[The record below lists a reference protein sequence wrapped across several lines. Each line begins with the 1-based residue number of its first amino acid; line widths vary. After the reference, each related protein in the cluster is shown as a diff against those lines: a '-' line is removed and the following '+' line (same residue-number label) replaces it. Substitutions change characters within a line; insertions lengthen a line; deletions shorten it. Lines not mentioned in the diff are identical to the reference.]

1 MVQPYHHGAL
11 RAALLE
17 AAETVLNGDGIGALT
32 LRAVSREAGVSHAA
46 PTHHFGDLTG
56 LLTALA
62 AAGFDRMRERLEGE
76 VAAAGYDR
84 DARLKA
90 LGRGYIEFARGRP
103 GLFQLMFRS
112 ERLDWSSPAL
122 SEAAE
127 AAFALLALDAPQ
139 AAPGSTLGEQRFNLA
154 MTRWSLMHGFAT
166 LLVDGRIGSL
176 AAKSRA
182 DMPALTDAVLACLTV
197 GLSAPAGSSPRS
209 GA

>member
-46 PTHHFGDLTG
+46 PKHHFGDLTG

-76 VAAAGYDR
+76 VAAAGHDR

-103 GLFQLMFRS
+103 GVFQLMFRS

-139 AAPGSTLGEQRFNLA
+139 AAPRIHAGRTALQPG
-154 MTRWSLMHGFAT
+154 HYP
-166 LLVDGRIGSL
+166 LV
-176 AAKSRA
+176 A
-182 DMPALTDAVLACLTV
+182 DARLRD
-197 GLSAPAGSSPRS
+197 PAGRWTDWLAR
-209 GA
+209 GQVAG